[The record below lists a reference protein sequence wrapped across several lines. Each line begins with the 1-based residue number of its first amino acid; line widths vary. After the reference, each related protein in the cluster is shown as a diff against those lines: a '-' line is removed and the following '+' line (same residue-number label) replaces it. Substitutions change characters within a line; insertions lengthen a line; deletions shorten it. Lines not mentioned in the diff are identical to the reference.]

1 VGPVSIRKLVAVAVV
16 SLLATACGASDDVR
30 REVAAR
36 NAAAAGSGQ
45 LAAGAPGGPGGPGSS
60 GAPGSPTDAA
70 AGDANAA
77 GSAAGPSGTSLSST
91 VSGPAA
97 AGRSRPAGSSGIG
110 AGTGTTGNG
119 SGSAGSAAGPSGG
132 TPGSGGAGT
141 TSGSGVATP
150 APAPAG
156 GNGGATDIGVTAD
169 TIKVGGIFFNGSWLD
184 RYVQVA
190 EQAARAYFRYIN
202 DQGGIYGRKINYIS
216 CDTAATAD
224 GTQSCGRKLGD
235 ADKVFAF
242 GPSMDVY
249 SNVLNEYIKERQ
261 IPAVGSM
268 AYYLEDVRNPYVFP
282 TQLSSMELAALIGT
296 FSAQKLGVKTVGVL
310 WLKDFVGADCLD
322 QIRRTGQ
329 KLGYQVVVEASS
341 GTTEDDMT
349 PQVIK
354 MRTANPTPDA
364 VLFCTDAVNQTK
376 FMQAAARQNWAPA
389 KGWVAA
395 YGAIDDV
402 PKAIGPT
409 AKGMWTLTTFDYFGS
424 DTPGVQLYRKITNF
438 YYPSMFHHF
447 FSQATYA
454 GAVALVEAMKQ
465 AGPNLTREKLLDALR
480 SMRNFD
486 CGMGL
491 AFDFGDKTS
500 GRAASGLMLQA
511 DENLH
516 YHVASERFK
525 PVM

>member
-1 VGPVSIRKLVAVAVV
+1 VSIRKLVAVAIV
-16 SLLATACGASDDVR
+16 SLLGTACGASDNVR

-36 NAAAAGSGQ
+36 HAAAAAPGQ
-45 LAAGAPGGPGGPGSS
+45 LAAGPGAGPGDSAS
-60 GAPGSPTDAA
+60 TGAE
-70 AGDANAA
+70 
-77 GSAAGPSGTSLSST
+77 GSAAGSGDVTPSGSSSTTPGLSLSRPGSGSGAAT
-91 VSGPAA
+91 RSGPAA
-97 AGRSRPAGSSGIG
+97 GSGSGASAGGATGTG
-110 AGTGTTGNG
+110 AGTD
-119 SGSAGSAAGPSGG
+119 PSGG
-132 TPGSGGAGT
+132 TGGSAGGSGSTGGA
-141 TSGSGVATP
+141 ATP
-150 APAPAG
+150 APVPAG

-169 TIKVGGIFFNGSWLD
+169 SIKLGGIFFNGSWLD

-190 EQAARAYFRYIN
+190 EQAARAYFRYVN

-235 ADKVFAF
+235 SEKVFAF

-249 SNVLNEYIKERQ
+249 SNVLNEYITQRQ

-322 QIRRTGQ
+322 QIRKTGQ
-329 KLGYQVVVEASS
+329 KLGYQVVVEANSA
-341 GTTEDDMT
+341 TTEDDMT

-354 MRTANPTPDA
+354 MRTANPSPDA

-395 YGAIDDV
+395 YAAIDDV

-424 DTPGVQLYRKITNF
+424 DTPGVQLYRRITNF
-438 YYPSMFHHF
+438 YYPSMFHHYF
-447 FSQATYA
+447 TQATYT
-454 GAVALVEAMKQ
+454 GAVALVEAMKL
-465 AGPNLTREKLLDALR
+465 AGPNLTRAKLLDALR

-486 CGMGL
+486 AGMGL

-500 GRAASGLMLQA
+500 GKTASGLMLQA
-511 DENLH
+511 DDNLR
-516 YHVASERFK
+516 YRVASERFK
-525 PVM
+525 PVL

>member
-1 VGPVSIRKLVAVAVV
+1 VSIRKLVAVGVV
-16 SLLATACGASDDVR
+16 TLLGSACGASDDVR

-36 NAAAAGSGQ
+36 NAAAAGRGQ
-45 LAAGAPGGPGGPGSS
+45 VAAGALGDGLGGALSGDAPGSS
-60 GAPGSPTDAA
+60 TGTTAGDLSPGGSGAAA
-70 AGDANAA
+70 AG
-77 GSAAGPSGTSLSST
+77 SSLSTSA
-91 VSGPAA
+91 SGPAA
-97 AGRSRPAGSSGIG
+97 AGRSGPGAASGGGGAAAG
-110 AGTGTTGNG
+110 AG
-119 SGSAGSAAGPSGG
+119 AGPGADPSGG
-132 TPGSGGAGT
+132 TAGSGGAGT
-141 TSGSGVATP
+141 GAGGGAATP

-156 GNGGATDIGVTAD
+156 GNGGATDVGVTAD
-169 TIKVGGIFFNGSWLD
+169 TIKIGGIFFNGSWLD

-190 EQAARAYFRYIN
+190 EQGARAYFRYIN

-249 SNVLNEYIKERQ
+249 SNVLNEYITQRQ

-268 AYYLEDVRNPYVFP
+268 AYYLEDQRNPYIFP
-282 TQLSSMELAALIGT
+282 TQLSSQELAALIGT

-310 WLKDFVGADCLD
+310 WIKDFIGADCLE
-322 QIRRTGQ
+322 QVRRTGQ
-329 KLGYQVVVEASS
+329 KLGYQVVVEANS

-354 MRTANPTPDA
+354 MRTASPPPDA

-376 FMQAAARQNWAPA
+376 FMQAAARQNWAPP

-395 YGAIDDV
+395 YAAIDDV

-409 AKGMWTLTTFDYFGS
+409 AKGMWTLTTYDYYGS
-424 DTPGVQLYRKITNF
+424 DTPGVQLYRRITNF

-454 GAVALVEAMKQ
+454 GAVALVEAIKQ
-465 AGPNLTREKLLDALR
+465 AGPNLTRAKLLEALR

-486 CGMGL
+486 SGMGL
-491 AFDFGDKTS
+491 TFDFGDKAS
-500 GRAASGLMLQA
+500 GKAASGLMLQA
-511 DENLH
+511 DENLR
-516 YHVASERFK
+516 YRVATERFK
-525 PVM
+525 PVL

>member
-1 VGPVSIRKLVAVAVV
+1 MSIRKLVAVGVV
-16 SLLATACGASDDVR
+16 TLIGTACGASDGVR

-36 NAAAAGSGQ
+36 NAATAAGSAQ
-45 LAAGAPGGPGGPGSS
+45 LAAGALGSPAGGGTGGSSTGSGDATSAGSTATAPGAASS
-60 GAPGSPTDAA
+60 GAG
-70 AGDANAA
+70 
-77 GSAAGPSGTSLSST
+77 
-91 VSGPAA
+91 SGPAA
-97 AGRSRPAGSSGIG
+97 SGRSGPAAGSGGGATAGGTTG
-110 AGTGTTGNG
+110 AGTATD
-119 SGSAGSAAGPSGG
+119 PSGG
-132 TPGSGGAGT
+132 TVGSAGAGGSGGAG
-141 TSGSGVATP
+141 ATP

-156 GNGGATDIGVTAD
+156 GNGGATDVGVTAD

-235 ADKVFAF
+235 GDKVFAF

-249 SNVLNEYIKERQ
+249 SNVLNEYITQRQ

-282 TQLSSMELAALIGT
+282 TQLSSQELAALIGT
-296 FSAQKLGVKTVGVL
+296 FSAQKLAVKTVGVL
-310 WLKDFVGADCLD
+310 WLKDFVGTDCLE
-322 QIRRTGQ
+322 QIRKTGQ
-329 KLGYQVVVEASS
+329 KLGYQVVVEANS

-354 MRTANPTPDA
+354 MRTANPSPDA

-376 FMQAAARQNWAPA
+376 FMQAAARQNWAPP

-395 YGAIDDV
+395 YAAIDDV

-424 DTPGVQLYRKITNF
+424 DTPGVQLYRRITNF
-438 YYPSMFHHF
+438 YYPSMFHHYF
-447 FSQATYA
+447 TQATYT
-454 GAVALVEAMKQ
+454 GAVALVEAMKL
-465 AGPNLTREKLLDALR
+465 AGPNLTRAKLLDALR

-486 CGMGL
+486 AGMGL
-491 AFDFGDKTS
+491 RLRLRRQDVGEDGQWAHAPSRREPPLPRGQRT
-500 GRAASGLMLQA
+500 LQA
-511 DENLH
+511 GPL
-516 YHVASERFK
+516 VVRR
-525 PVM
+525 